1 MTQHIVSPL
10 QKLDRRWDSSNVH
23 RRFETALDA
32 SSIVDDLDKQA
43 RSLNYNSDLR
53 KLIKNAHTLVGA
65 LGSAEVRAR
74 QLHKPYLANKP
85 REELAQAIDYCE
97 KMLLILRLT
106 Q

>member
-1 MTQHIVSPL
+1 MEIKFTTAIEASEI
-10 QKLDRRWDSSNVH
+10 LDQLH
-23 RRFETALDA
+23 KE
-32 SSIVDDLDKQA
+32 A
-43 RSLNYNSDLR
+43 RQLNYNKDLR
-53 KLIKNAHTLVGA
+53 KLIKNAEKLVGV

-97 KMLLILRLT
+97 KMMLILRLT

>member
-1 MTQHIVSPL
+1 MQYTQSVQLKSA
-10 QKLDRRWDSSNVH
+10 RRWDSSNVH

-32 SSIVDDLDKQA
+32 SYIIDDLLRQA

-53 KLIKNAHTLVGA
+53 KLIKNAEKLVGI

-85 REELAQAIDYCE
+85 REELANAIDYCE

>member
-1 MTQHIVSPL
+1 VE
-10 QKLDRRWDSSNVH
+10 QK
-23 RRFETALDA
+23 FTTALEA
-32 SSIVDDLDKQA
+32 SEIVDDLDKQA
-43 RSLNYNSDLR
+43 RTLNYNSDIR
-53 KLIKNAHTLVGA
+53 KLIKNAQKLVGV

-74 QLHKPYLANKP
+74 QLHKPYLANKS

>member
-1 MTQHIVSPL
+1 MSQYIQSQPL
-10 QKLDRRWDSSNVH
+10 TSGNRWDSSNVERKFH
-23 RRFETALDA
+23 TALEA
-32 SSIVDDLDKQA
+32 SKIVDDLDKQS

-53 KLIKNAHTLVGA
+53 KLIKNAQHLVGL

-85 REELAQAIDYCE
+85 REELGQAIDYVE

>member
-1 MTQHIVSPL
+1 VNT
-10 QKLDRRWDSSNVH
+10 K
-23 RRFETALDA
+23 FTTALEAEKIIDELYHQ
-32 SSIVDDLDKQA
+32 IKL
-43 RSLNYNSDLR
+43 LNYNKDIR
-53 KLIKNAHTLVGA
+53 KLLENCQHLKGM

>member
-1 MTQHIVSPL
+1 MQYIQSAQPKSEKEWGLSEIKFT
-10 QKLDRRWDSSNVH
+10 
-23 RRFETALDA
+23 TAVEA
-32 SSIVDDLDKQA
+32 SKIIDDLTYQA
-43 RSLNYNSDLR
+43 RQLNYNKDLR
-53 KLIKNAHTLVGA
+53 KLIKNADKLVGV

>member
-1 MTQHIVSPL
+1 MQYTQSQPRTL
-10 QKLDRRWDSSNVH
+10 GNKWDSSNVEQK
-23 RRFETALDA
+23 FTTALEA
-32 SSIVDDLDKQA
+32 SEIIDRLHKEA
-43 RSLNYNSDLR
+43 RSLNYNSDIR
-53 KLIKNAHTLVGA
+53 KLIKNAEKLTSI

>member
-1 MTQHIVSPL
+1 MQYTQSVQ
-10 QKLDRRWDSSNVH
+10 QKSVRRWDSSNVH

-32 SSIVDDLDKQA
+32 SYIIDDLLRQA

-53 KLIKNAHTLVGA
+53 KLIKNAEKLVGI

-85 REELAQAIDYCE
+85 REELANAIDYCE

>member
-1 MTQHIVSPL
+1 MQYIQSVQQRSART
-10 QKLDRRWDSSNVH
+10 WDLSEVK
-23 RRFETALDA
+23 FTTAVEA
-32 SSIVDDLDKQA
+32 SKIIDDLTYQA
-43 RSLNYNSDLR
+43 RQLNYNKDLR
-53 KLIKNAHTLVGA
+53 KLIKNADKLVGV

>member
-1 MTQHIVSPL
+1 MKTSF
-10 QKLDRRWDSSNVH
+10 N
-23 RRFETALDA
+23 TALEA
-32 SSIVDDLDKQA
+32 SKIVDDLINQS
-43 RSLNYNSDLR
+43 RQLNYNKDLR
-53 KLIKNAHTLVGA
+53 KLIKNAEKLVGV

>member
-1 MTQHIVSPL
+1 MERKFT
-10 QKLDRRWDSSNVH
+10 
-23 RRFETALDA
+23 TALEA
-32 SSIVDDLDKQA
+32 SEIIDDLDKQA
-43 RSLNYNSDLR
+43 RSLIYNSDIR
-53 KLIKNAHTLVGA
+53 KLIKNAEKLKSI

>member
-1 MTQHIVSPL
+1 MLSTQSQQ
-10 QKLDRRWDSSNVH
+10 QKSVRRWDSSNVEIK
-23 RRFETALDA
+23 FTTALDA
-32 SSIVDDLDKQA
+32 SKIVDDLDKQA
-43 RSLNYNSDLR
+43 RSLNYNSDIR
-53 KLIKNAHTLVGA
+53 KLIKNAQKLVGI

-85 REELAQAIDYCE
+85 REELALAIDYCE

>member
-1 MTQHIVSPL
+1 VEIKFT
-10 QKLDRRWDSSNVH
+10 
-23 RRFETALDA
+23 TALEA
-32 SSIVDDLDKQA
+32 SKIVDDLSLQA
-43 RSLNYNSDLR
+43 RQLNYNKDLR
-53 KLIKNAHTLVGA
+53 KLIKNAEKLVGV

-85 REELAQAIDYCE
+85 REELANAIDYCE

>member
-1 MTQHIVSPL
+1 MPYIPSAPL
-10 QKLDRRWDSSNVH
+10 KSAKRWDSSEMQYKFTTAVEASEIVGKL
-23 RRFETALDA
+23 RFE
-32 SSIVDDLDKQA
+32 A
-43 RSLNYNSDLR
+43 RQLSYNKDIF
-53 KLIKNAHTLVGA
+53 KLISNADKLVGS

-97 KMLLILRLT
+97 KMLLILRLM

>member
-1 MTQHIVSPL
+1 MESKFV
-10 QKLDRRWDSSNVH
+10 
-23 RRFETALDA
+23 TALEA
-32 SSIVDDLDKQA
+32 SKILDDLNTQA
-43 RSLNYNSDLR
+43 RSLNYNKDLR
-53 KLIKNAHTLVGA
+53 KLLKNAEKLVGV

>member
-1 MTQHIVSPL
+1 MGMIQF
-10 QKLDRRWDSSNVH
+10 N
-23 RRFETALDA
+23 TALEA
-32 SSIVDDLDKQA
+32 STIVDDLDKQA
-43 RSLNYNSDLR
+43 RSLNYNSELR
-53 KLIKNAHTLVGA
+53 KLIKNAQKLVGL

-85 REELAQAIDYCE
+85 REELANAIDYCE

>member
-1 MTQHIVSPL
+1 VEIKFT
-10 QKLDRRWDSSNVH
+10 
-23 RRFETALDA
+23 TALEA
-32 SSIVDDLDKQA
+32 SKIVDDLNLQA
-43 RSLNYNSDLR
+43 RQLNYNKDLR
-53 KLIKNAHTLVGA
+53 KLIKNAEKLVGV

-85 REELAQAIDYCE
+85 REELANAIDYCE

>member
-1 MTQHIVSPL
+1 MPYIQSAQQRSAET
-10 QKLDRRWDSSNVH
+10 WDLSEIK
-23 RRFETALDA
+23 FTTALEA
-32 SSIVDDLDKQA
+32 SKIVDDLTYQA
-43 RSLNYNSDLR
+43 RQLNYNKDLR
-53 KLIKNAHTLVGA
+53 KLIKNAEKLVGV

-85 REELAQAIDYCE
+85 REELANAIDYCE